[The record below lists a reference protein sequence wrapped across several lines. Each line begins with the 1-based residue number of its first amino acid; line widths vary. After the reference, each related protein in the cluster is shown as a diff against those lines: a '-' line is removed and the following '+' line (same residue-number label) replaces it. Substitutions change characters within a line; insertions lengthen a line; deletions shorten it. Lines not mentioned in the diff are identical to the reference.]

1 MILISDGRKHI
12 SEVKD
17 LIREYSLWLGRDL
30 SFQDIDSEL
39 RNPSVKYAP
48 PEGELLVAL
57 DGEKVLGMVAY
68 HRLSAETCEMKRLYV
83 RPEARGIGLGRRL
96 ADEIISRAASAGYSE
111 MVLDTIEPL
120 RAAISLYKSL
130 GFKECEA
137 YYHNPMSDV
146 IYFRKE
152 LQES

>member
-39 RNPSVKYAP
+39 HNPSVKYAP

-83 RPEARGIGLGRRL
+83 RPEARVIGLGRRL
-96 ADEIISRAASAGYSE
+96 ADEIISRAAAAGYSE

-146 IYFRKE
+146 IYFMKE

>member
-39 RNPSVKYAP
+39 HNPSVKYAP

-83 RPEARGIGLGRRL
+83 RPEARVIGLGRRL
-96 ADEIISRAASAGYSE
+96 ADEIISRAAAAGYSE

-152 LQES
+152 LQGE

>member
-1 MILISDGRKHI
+1 MTRIADGRNHI

-39 RNPSVKYAP
+39 LNPSVKYAP

-68 HRLSAETCEMKRLYV
+68 HRLS
-83 RPEARGIGLGRRL
+83 
-96 ADEIISRAASAGYSE
+96 D
-111 MVLDTIEPL
+111 
-120 RAAISLYKSL
+120 
-130 GFKECEA
+130 
-137 YYHNPMSDV
+137 
-146 IYFRKE
+146 
-152 LQES
+152 

>member
-39 RNPSVKYAP
+39 HNPSVKYAP

-96 ADEIISRAASAGYSE
+96 AAEIISRAAAAGYSE

-146 IYFRKE
+146 IYFMKE

>member
-1 MILISDGRKHI
+1 MILISDGRNHI

-96 ADEIISRAASAGYSE
+96 AAEIISRAAAVGYSV

-120 RAAISLYKSL
+120 RAAI
-130 GFKECEA
+130 
-137 YYHNPMSDV
+137 
-146 IYFRKE
+146 
-152 LQES
+152 